1 MKVLTRSVLS
11 AKQSLFRQTVWG
23 RQAGCRHSL
32 TEGLVAEKAF
42 DRFEEGEQAHWEGER
57 AHWEGDASWT
67 GG

>member
-1 MKVLTRSVLS
+1 MGQAGRLS
-11 AKQSLFRQTVWG
+11 AQLNP
-23 RQAGCRHSL
+23 
-32 TEGLVAEKAF
+32 EGLVAEKAF